1 MDSGLV
7 KTLIGSALSAALSV
21 IGVVVTNYRNR
32 KKLERQQELANAQAE
47 TRHQEWMKKTDARME
62 EAESRLDEH
71 SDKFDDYVK
80 RDELERS
87 LEGIRS
93 LVHSTDTWLR
103 TMLPLLLGRVMPGGF
118 MPAVP
123 EEKTKS

>member
-1 MDSGLV
+1 MDSGLL

-47 TRHQEWMKKTDARME
+47 TRHQEWMKKTDTRLE
-62 EAESRLDEH
+62 EAEGRLEEH

-103 TMLPLLLGRVMPGGF
+103 TMLPLLLGRVMPGSYAPF
-118 MPAVP
+118 PP
-123 EEKTKS
+123 EDRKV